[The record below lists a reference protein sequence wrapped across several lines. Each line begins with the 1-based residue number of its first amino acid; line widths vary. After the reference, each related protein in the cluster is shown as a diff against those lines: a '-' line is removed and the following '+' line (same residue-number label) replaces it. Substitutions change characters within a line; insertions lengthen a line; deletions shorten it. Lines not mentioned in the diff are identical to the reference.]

1 MSFLM
6 PNTWHASAQLHVGP
20 RHNRIQPYVG
30 SGMHPAQLYIGLWG
44 VRAQSPVGS
53 GTQSHP
59 TPY

>member
-1 MSFLM
+1 M
-6 PNTWHASAQLHVGP
+6 PNTWHARAQLHVGP